1 MNRKPSSFKSP
12 ASKSSGWFYHIFV
25 IFTNSH
31 NIAPSNR
38 KVSGRNSGSNGSF
51 IPFMERVKD
60 IRKAPSDEAVEVAVD
75 KFVTLVEQV
84 ILLLGQASL
93 SLSYTRRHNIHILK
107 MIMKDPGKAKAMLK
121 ENKNIL
127 RESETH
133 LFGKRF

>member
-1 MNRKPSSFKSP
+1 
-12 ASKSSGWFYHIFV
+12 
-25 IFTNSH
+25 
-31 NIAPSNR
+31 
-38 KVSGRNSGSNGSF
+38 
-51 IPFMERVKD
+51 MERVKD
-60 IRKAPSDEAVEVAVD
+60 IRKAPSDEAAEVAVD
-75 KFVTLVEQV
+75 KFVTLVEEV

-93 SLSYTRRHNIHILK
+93 SLSYTRRLNILK